1 MWKYYNPNPKKK
13 IVGDCVI
20 RAVSLALG
28 ESWQD
33 VYSDITVKGFILADM
48 PSSDA
53 VWGSYIRGKGFKTRV
68 LPDTCPACYTLREFC
83 EDHPKGTYIVKL
95 DNHVVTVID
104 GDYYDTWDSGDAVP
118 IFYYT
123 KER

>member
-104 GDYYDTWDSGDAVP
+104 GDYYDTWDSGDLIP

>member
-1 MWKYYNPNPKKK
+1 MWKYYNPNPKKQ

-33 VYSDITVKGFILADM
+33 VYSDIAIKGFILADM

-53 VWGSYIRGKGFKTRV
+53 VWTSYIRGKGFKV
-68 LPDTCPACYTLREFC
+68 KPLPDTCPACYTLRDFC
-83 EDHPKGTYIVKL
+83 ADHPTGTYIVKCSE
-95 DNHVVTVID
+95 HVVTVVD
-104 GDYYDTWDSGDAVP
+104 GDYYDTWDSGDQVAY
-118 IFYYT
+118 FFYT
-123 KER
+123 KE

>member
-28 ESWQD
+28 ESWED
-33 VYSDITVKGFILADM
+33 VYSDIAIKGFILADM

-53 VWGSYIRGKGFKTRV
+53 VWSSYIRGKGFKV
-68 LPDTCPACYTLREFC
+68 KPLPDTCPACYTLRDFC
-83 EDHPKGTYIVKL
+83 KDHPKGVYIVKCAE
-95 DNHVVTVID
+95 HVVCVID
-104 GDYYDTWDSGDAVP
+104 GDYFDTWDSGDQIAY
-118 IFYYT
+118 FYFT
-123 KER
+123 KE